1 MKHISEILENILV
14 DIQVQHESHPF
25 DMDAIR
31 KEKACLIGDIFR
43 VMKLSCPM
51 NSIYID
57 LISWDGCIK
66 TFDELY
72 DMAIYDLELLLAHLS
87 AEVSTWMKH
96 NQRLSMTAKFI
107 PSYRYRRNQNR
118 FRDSGDDAE

>member
-1 MKHISEILENILV
+1 MKHVSEILENILV
-14 DIQVQHESHPF
+14 DMQVQHESHLF
-25 DMDAIR
+25 NVDAIR

-57 LISWDGCIK
+57 LIGKDAVKS
-66 TFDELY
+66 FDELY

-87 AEVSTWMKH
+87 AEVSAWMKH
-96 NQRLSMTAKFI
+96 NQRLSMTSKFI
-107 PSYRYRRNQNR
+107 PNYRYRRNQNR
-118 FRDSGDDAE
+118 FRDPSDDSE